1 MGDSIRES
9 LEKIKGEIEHKKEYF
24 KRRSDK
30 DICFGL
36 DISLDVIDEHLKKEG
51 KK

>member
-1 MGDSIRES
+1 MGDGIREL
-9 LEKIKGEIEHKKEYF
+9 LEKIKGEIEHKKEYY

-30 DICFGL
+30 YICLGL
-36 DISLDVIDEHLKKEG
+36 DISLDVIDKHLKEG

>member
-1 MGDSIRES
+1 MGDGTQEL
-9 LEKIKGEIEHKKEYF
+9 LEKIKGEIEHKKEHY

-51 KK
+51 KE